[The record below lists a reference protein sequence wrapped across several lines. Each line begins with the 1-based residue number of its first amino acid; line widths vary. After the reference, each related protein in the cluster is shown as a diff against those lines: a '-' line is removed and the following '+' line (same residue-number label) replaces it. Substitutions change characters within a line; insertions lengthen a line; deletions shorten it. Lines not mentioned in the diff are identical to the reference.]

1 MKDEATKRK
10 FIELRAEGKSYRA
23 IHEELGIAKATCS
36 SWEKSLADQ
45 ISEARRERLEE
56 LYTSYSM
63 TREARIEK
71 LGEIIQRIDEARGN
85 SEKPLELI
93 GEDRLL
99 ELRLKYEREL
109 QTLYKEPETA
119 SEDSTLDGLLE
130 EYNRLYSEARS
141 GRWTA
146 SEVRAQLSVLDAKRD
161 TLYRIASEE
170 EKEEKED
177 LASMALGY
185 TSKLIRHEDEEEA
198 I

>member
-1 MKDEATKRK
+1 MKDEATKRQ
-10 FIELRAEGKSYRA
+10 FITLRAEGKSYRA

-36 SWEKSLADQ
+36 NWEKLLADQ

-56 LYTSYSM
+56 LYDSYAM
-63 TREARIEK
+63 TREARIAK
-71 LGEIIQRIDEARGN
+71 LGEIINRIDEAREN

-109 QTLYKEPETA
+109 QTLYKDPETA
-119 SEDSTLDGLLE
+119 SEDSTLEGLLE

-161 TLYRIASEE
+161 TLYSIAREE
-170 EKEEKED
+170 EKEDED
-177 LASMALGY
+177 GGFSLKLGY
-185 TSKLIRHEDEEEA
+185 TSKLLRHEDEEA

>member
-1 MKDEATKRK
+1 MKDEATKRQ

-36 SWEKSLADQ
+36 KWEKSLADQ

-56 LYTSYSM
+56 LYSSYAM

-71 LGEIIQRIDEARGN
+71 LGEIIQRIDEAREH
-85 SEKPLELI
+85 SSKPLEELP
-93 GEDRLL
+93 EDKLL

-109 QTLYKEPETA
+109 QTLYREPETA

-177 LASMALGY
+177 LTSMALGY

>member
-1 MKDEATKRK
+1 
-10 FIELRAEGKSYRA
+10 
-23 IHEELGIAKATCS
+23 
-36 SWEKSLADQ
+36 
-45 ISEARRERLEE
+45 
-56 LYTSYSM
+56 M

-71 LGEIIQRIDEARGN
+71 LGEIINRIDEARGN